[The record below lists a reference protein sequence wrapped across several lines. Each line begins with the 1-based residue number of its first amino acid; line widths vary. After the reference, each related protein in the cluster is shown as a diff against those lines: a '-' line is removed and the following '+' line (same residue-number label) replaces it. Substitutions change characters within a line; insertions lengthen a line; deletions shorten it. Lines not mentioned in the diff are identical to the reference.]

1 MSTATVTLIPITATP
16 TPTSATS
23 TATPSTSNIAS
34 APHKLFLPAAIRV
47 MQKAPDTLRDAGARV
62 TELQNLNTTLE
73 TLTKSPPSNEELRK
87 QTQAYA
93 QRKTFDSI
101 LPFLNEL
108 SSTINT
114 ARSTTQLP
122 LRSDRLTQVKQ
133 FGKEEVFNKWIA
145 DAAQDI
151 VTMQQ
156 TAAKIDAFSMS
167 YNDQFT
173 KATTSLNTLCHEQL
187 RRDNQLGAMD
197 YIALAGASY
206 YIDKFNSRYDDGLL
220 TAPKPTSASTTAPS
234 TTTQAQTTTSTA
246 TSASSQ
252 PQSTPSAS
260 TPVTSATV
268 TAQASTSTAAS
279 ATASKTTTTTPSTG
293 AATPSASTPVTST
306 TVTARAST
314 STAASTTA
322 SKTTTTTPS
331 TGAATP
337 SASTPVT
344 STTVTARASTPTAA
358 STTASKTTT
367 TISKAAPNKTE
378 AHAQQK
384 VENKKMM
391 ILPTA
396 ASNKAPA
403 AAQQTP
409 VSALRSQLSV
419 YNETIQTH
427 TKSVNARPINPE
439 ALTQASNFYDG
450 TFTAMSQMKP
460 KSTALEEYRAAWS
473 ETNQHLQDLG
483 TAIATARSLL

>member
-314 STAASTTA
+314 
-322 SKTTTTTPS
+322 
-331 TGAATP
+331 
-337 SASTPVT
+337 
-344 STTVTARASTPTAA
+344 PTAA